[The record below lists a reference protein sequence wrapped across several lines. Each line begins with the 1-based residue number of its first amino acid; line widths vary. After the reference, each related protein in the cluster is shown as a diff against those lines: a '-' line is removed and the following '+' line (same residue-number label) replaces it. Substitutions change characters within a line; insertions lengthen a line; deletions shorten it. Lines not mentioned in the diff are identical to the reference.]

1 MKNYKM
7 FQILKGLRAR
17 TWDLQK
23 KESFHIKQQRGEFI
37 GAWAPYGYS
46 KSPEDV
52 HKLVPNPDTAP
63 VVQRMFQMR
72 LQGLSYQMIART
84 LNEEGI
90 ASPARYLV
98 DSGLC
103 KSETFAKSVW
113 KVINVKTILAHQ
125 VYIGNMVQGVKR
137 QSFYDGRKQHY
148 LPEDAWTVVEGTHA
162 PIVDTKDFYAV
173 QDMAKAVRENYFA
186 NLGKFDGL
194 GKSENI
200 LQGVVYCACCGKPLV
215 RYKSVSH
222 GKKLWYTFI
231 CPTHSAQP
239 DVCSFVSIRED
250 DLLRVMQEAV
260 TKQIAL
266 AVDMAELANSV
277 NASPSKRKK
286 AGTLQSQLEWERK
299 ALARCE
305 NLRDSLY
312 QSYVDRLMTERE
324 YMAMKERYTSEAGDH
339 TTKIAELERQIEA
352 AKDYTTEN
360 QFLASFGLIQDAT
373 ITRELLYALVD
384 KVEIT
389 TDNCIEIKFRYK
401 AEFERLNE
409 YLRMEASP
417 DEYRSKVSAHL
428 Q

>member
-1 MKNYKM
+1 
-7 FQILKGLRAR
+7 
-17 TWDLQK
+17 
-23 KESFHIKQQRGEFI
+23 
-37 GAWAPYGYS
+37 
-46 KSPEDV
+46 
-52 HKLVPNPDTAP
+52 
-63 VVQRMFQMR
+63 
-72 LQGLSYQMIART
+72 MIART